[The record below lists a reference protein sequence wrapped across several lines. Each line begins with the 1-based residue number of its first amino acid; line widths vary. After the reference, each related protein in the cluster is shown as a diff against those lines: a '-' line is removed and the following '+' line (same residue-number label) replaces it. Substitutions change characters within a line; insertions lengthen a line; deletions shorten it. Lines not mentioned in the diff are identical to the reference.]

1 MLLFVDRFVVLSLS
15 TVIKSCQQME
25 INEGFS
31 CHSPST
37 PANACPAP
45 DRGPCSPSPSIP
57 QYLGLSEE
65 KLHQGSFGCRPLPL
79 TTSEP
84 GAPLLLTFPVTP
96 ARGRRMTTCC
106 TPFPAGPAAVGKLL
120 NL

>member
-1 MLLFVDRFVVLSLS
+1 MLLFLDRFVVLSLS

-31 CHSPST
+31 CHPAST

-57 QYLGLSEE
+57 QYLGLSEVCPVLIVAVAW
-65 KLHQGSFGCRPLPL
+65 KNDIRVPL
-79 TTSEP
+79 
-84 GAPLLLTFPVTP
+84 AA
-96 ARGRRMTTCC
+96 ARY
-106 TPFPAGPAAVGKLL
+106 L
-120 NL
+120 